1 MLQAAADTGRGKKQY
16 KPVLKGDLAL
26 PGGPSWS
33 ALRRHIVAAGS
44 QAGLPTLHSIIL
56 VEGDQDQRAVARA
69 VNAPVY
75 VCDGTRV
82 LKPHVQPELAMLQQL
97 GRPLVVLT
105 DPDERGREL
114 RLHLEAAMGPLLHA
128 FVPEPDAAALV
139 DGPVHGIGNRGIEH
153 VVPIGVQ
160 QALQAARSSFPAER
174 QVWSMER
181 LQQLRLVN
189 AFDGAEA
196 VVQGPGGAADR
207 RRQLCAQLGLGRCS
221 GAQLLTAL
229 NRFFDEAT
237 VDAALAQLGTA

>member
-1 MLQAAADTGRGKKQY
+1 MA
-16 KPVLKGDLAL
+16 
-26 PGGPSWS
+26 GGACLTSVRPS
-33 ALRRHIVAAGS
+33 ALRPASCLHHTVLNTTLCHCPAA
-44 QAGLPTLHSIIL
+44 
-56 VEGDQDQRAVARA
+56 
-69 VNAPVY
+69 
-75 VCDGTRV
+75 C
-82 LKPHVQPELAMLQQL
+82 
-97 GRPLVVLT
+97 VVLS
-105 DPDERGREL
+105 L
-114 RLHLEAAMGPLLHA
+114 C
-128 FVPEPDAAALV
+128 
-139 DGPVHGIGNRGIEH
+139 
-153 VVPIGVQ
+153 
-160 QALQAARSSFPAER
+160 